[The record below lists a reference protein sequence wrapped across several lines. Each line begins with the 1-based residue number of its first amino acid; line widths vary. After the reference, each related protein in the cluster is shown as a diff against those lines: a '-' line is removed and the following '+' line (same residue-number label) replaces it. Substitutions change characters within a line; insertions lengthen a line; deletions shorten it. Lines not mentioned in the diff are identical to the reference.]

1 LYVATVEERVKEVIV
16 AQLGVEAEN
25 VTPGASFTEDLNVDS
40 LDMVELVMAFEE
52 EFEKSAEFSISDE
65 DAEKILTVQDA
76 INYFK
81 DEVGIADE

>member
-1 LYVATVEERVKEVIV
+1 VATVEERVREVIV

-76 INYFK
+76 VNYFK

>member
-1 LYVATVEERVKEVIV
+1 MATVEERVKEVIV

-76 INYFK
+76 VNYFK

>member
-1 LYVATVEERVKEVIV
+1 MATVEERVREVIV

-76 INYFK
+76 VNYFK

>member
-1 LYVATVEERVKEVIV
+1 MATVEERVKEVIV
-16 AQLGVEAEN
+16 AQLGVEEEN
-25 VTPGASFTEDLNVDS
+25 VTSGASFTEDLNVDS

-65 DAEKILTVQDA
+65 DAERILTVQDA